1 MDSIPREFL
10 LLLLFAAVLVANALL
25 RRRKPQAEG
34 EPEPEVPLAEEAA
47 EQWHEIGTPLQ
58 PAPRARAPATA
69 SPAPA
74 RRPRRFDRRNLLG
87 STRQVQDAI
96 VVATILGRCRA
107 DEPHE
112 PR

>member
-10 LLLLFAAVLVANALL
+10 LLLLFAAVLVANALF
-25 RRRKPQAEG
+25 RRRKPQAED
-34 EPEPEVPLAEEAA
+34 EPEVALAEEAA
-47 EQWHEIGTPLQ
+47 EQGHEIGTPLP
-58 PAPRARAPATA
+58 PAPRARAPAAA

-87 STRQVQDAI
+87 STRQVQDAF